1 MSDVKEKV
9 INALTILMKRE
20 TVNKAV
26 FKVRAYKKVIEEL
39 KISNKPILTLED
51 LDDVPG
57 VGAKIRKKVQEILET
72 GGLAAAEKAKEEMQ
86 LNAIDTLSDIYGV
99 GPVKAKELIGKGI
112 KTISQLR
119 DSVAKEPTLLNE
131 KQKIGLKYYED
142 ILKRIPRDEMELHE
156 KLLLGNL
163 MKGMKGTVVGS
174 YRRGAESS
182 GDIDVLITMNTKSST
197 ERETAFQEYIN
208 KLRKKGYMIEVLSE
222 GNQKCLSIVKLPS
235 GVPRRLDLL
244 VVPTDQFPFALLYFT
259 GSGDFNIAFRKHEL
273 SLGYTLNEHEMKH
286 TKKAID
292 VKPIPAF
299 KYEAQIFAFLGLK
312 YKDPGQRTG
321 SDAVMELTENVKAKV
336 ADVKRTRKANS
347 KKNSNK

>member
-57 VGAKIRKKVQEILET
+57 VGVKIRKKVQEILET

-163 MKGMKGTVVGS
+163 MKGIVVDPHDYIVIDAPNDKNMSSWNDFLNHKMKLKLV
-174 YRRGAESS
+174 SS
-182 GDIDVLITMNTKSST
+182 FLTH
-197 ERETAFQEYIN
+197 A
-208 KLRKKGYMIEVLSE
+208 
-222 GNQKCLSIVKLPS
+222 
-235 GVPRRLDLL
+235 
-244 VVPTDQFPFALLYFT
+244 YFCPPW
-259 GSGDFNIAFRKHEL
+259 EL
-273 SLGYTLNEHEMKH
+273 MK
-286 TKKAID
+286 
-292 VKPIPAF
+292 
-299 KYEAQIFAFLGLK
+299 
-312 YKDPGQRTG
+312 
-321 SDAVMELTENVKAKV
+321 
-336 ADVKRTRKANS
+336 
-347 KKNSNK
+347 